1 MRHAARFTLLGAL
14 VLLVPVALEAQGT
27 AGRTGSSAGTG
38 GSGGQARGAGA
49 RGSAP
54 TTPPLP
60 NRKAVTS
67 GTNPADYLVDK
78 RKKLKLDD
86 ATVASLKELSAQLD
100 ERYAPGLTKYDS
112 LRTQVN
118 MARNQTRAALPSA
131 EEQQIARE
139 RAIVLGRT
147 MAEVRAQRAK
157 DVEETLALVPEEHRE
172 AAKAALEEQAAEMA
186 RTFRRSGPEG
196 AAAAGG
202 PARRP

>member
-1 MRHAARFTLLGAL
+1 MRHVTRLTLLGAL
-14 VLLVPVALEAQGT
+14 VFLVPVALEAQGT

-38 GSGGQARGAGA
+38 GSGGRASGAGA

-54 TTPPLP
+54 TTPALP
-60 NRKAVTS
+60 NRKAVTA
-67 GTNPADYLVDK
+67 GTNPAEYLIGK

-86 ATVASLKELSAQLD
+86 ATVASLKELSATLD
-100 ERYAPGLTKYDS
+100 ERYAPGLTRYDS

-131 EEQQIARE
+131 EEQQVARE
-139 RAIVLGRT
+139 RAVVLGRT
-147 MAEVRAQRAK
+147 MAELRTQRQK
-157 DVEETLALVPEEHRE
+157 DVEETLALVPEAQRE
-172 AAKAALEEQAAEMA
+172 AAKAAIDEQAADMA
-186 RTFRRSGPEG
+186 RSFRRSGAEG

>member
-1 MRHAARFTLLGAL
+1 MRHAARLTLLGAL
-14 VLLVPVALEAQGT
+14 FVLVPVALEAQGS

-38 GSGGQARGAGA
+38 GSGGRAGGPGA

-54 TTPPLP
+54 TTPALP
-60 NRKAVTS
+60 NRKAVTA

-86 ATVASLKELSAQLD
+86 ATVAALQEFSAKLD
-100 ERYAPGLTKYDS
+100 ERYAPGLERYDS

-139 RAIVLGRT
+139 RAVVLGRT

-157 DVEETLALVPEEHRE
+157 DVEETLALVPEAQRE
-172 AAKAALEEQAAEMA
+172 AAKAALDEQASDMA

>member
-1 MRHAARFTLLGAL
+1 MRHLSRLALLGLLAL
-14 VLLVPVALEAQGT
+14 LAPALLEAQGS

-38 GSGGQARGAGA
+38 GSGGRASGPGA

-54 TTPPLP
+54 TTPALP
-60 NRKAVTS
+60 NLKAVVK
-67 GTNPADYLVDK
+67 GTNPAAYLVDK
-78 RKKLKLDD
+78 RKKLKLDE
-86 ATVASLKELSAQLD
+86 ATVASLSELAASLD
-100 ERYAPGLTKYDS
+100 ERYAPGLTRYDS

-131 EEQQIARE
+131 EEEQIARA
-139 RAIVLGRT
+139 RATVLGRT

-157 DVEETLALVPEEHRE
+157 DVEEVLALVPEAQRE
-172 AAKAALEEQAAEMA
+172 AAKEALDEQAADMA
-186 RTFRRSGPEG
+186 RTFRRSGAEG